1 MSDYNSIWNSMEDDI
16 AYTATEL
23 GVAAASLTAMS
34 KRGLVEVIKGKP
46 NRYKKKSSVLP
57 KILSILSQEQPEFF
71 TLYSDKNSI
80 GMLCSLKKNQIVDC
94 WGNPYSI
101 DGIKFMTIK
110 RKEYEL

>member
-1 MSDYNSIWNSMEDDI
+1 MTDYNSIWNSMEDDI
-16 AYTATEL
+16 AYTAAEL

-34 KRGLVEVIKGKP
+34 TRGLVEVIKGKP

-71 TLYSDKNSI
+71 TLYSDKNSV